1 MCICVTICTLQSISS
16 ALLLFQLLDEFQRRT
31 KQFQFS
37 ASSPWWETLNAK
49 INENQKNVEVW
60 FSLHILGFITI
71 VKKNYYIFQRIIKHL
86 QHLAL
91 FWSHKFLLNHL
102 SIILLGITSGTNC
115 HYVDLISVC
124 HSLALIRRFHITWE
138 HCYF

>member
-1 MCICVTICTLQSISS
+1 MFILLFHYWGTSVLLYSRFVAFVCVCFNEGIEIYIQEQCVFAHVCICVTICTLQSISS

-71 VKKNYYIFQRIIKHL
+71 VRKNYYIFQRIIKHL

-91 FWSHKFLLNHL
+91 F
-102 SIILLGITSGTNC
+102 
-115 HYVDLISVC
+115 
-124 HSLALIRRFHITWE
+124 
-138 HCYF
+138 